1 MSFLDEEIDDSPRR
15 TGGRRPPSRG
25 PGVDQQTLWVRRG
38 IAILI
43 GVIVVV
49 VLVLGV
55 KSCVSARKKQGFR
68 NYNRDLTS
76 WVQTSQQQ
84 RDQLFQLLAAPAS
97 GTPSPVD
104 LTNNA
109 NGVKVQAEQLVD
121 QVAGAGHPGEL
132 DTAHRYLVDVFEFR
146 RDGIAKIAN
155 DLNTAL
161 GDTGRQQA
169 MTQMAADMQDFLV
182 SDVIYSQ
189 RFTPEYQK
197 QLSKQGLLDEEK
209 VPTSSF
215 LPNIQWL
222 IPSVV
227 ANRINTIRGGGGSS
241 SPSTTTAPG
250 LHGTSLDSVVVKPG
264 GQTLSTTQAIDIPY
278 NSTVSFDI
286 KATNGGDNDESNVK
300 VRLTITGGGKAVPPV
315 EQTIPSFP
323 KGTQQTVNIPI
334 VQKPNPG
341 VPVKIT
347 VQVLKVPGET
357 KLDNNKAT
365 YPAVFT
371 R

>member
-1 MSFLDEEIDDSPRR
+1 
-15 TGGRRPPSRG
+15 
-25 PGVDQQTLWVRRG
+25 VRRG
-38 IAILI
+38 IAIGAAVL
-43 GVIVVV
+43 VV
-49 VLVLGV
+49 VLLVFGV
-55 KSCVSARKKQGFR
+55 RGCVSARKKQAFR

-84 RDQLFQLLAAPAS
+84 RDQLFQLLQVPTS

-161 GDTGRQQA
+161 GDTGREQA

-197 QLSKQGLLDEEK
+197 QLKKQGLLDEEK

-227 ANRINTIRGGGGSS
+227 ADRISRIRGGGGSTS
-241 SPSTTTAPG
+241 STTATPG

-264 GQTLSTTQAIDIPY
+264 GQTLSTTSAVDIPY
-278 NSTVSFDI
+278 NSQVSFDV

-300 VRLTITGGGKAVPPV
+300 VKLTMTGGGKAVPPV
-315 EQTIPSFP
+315 EQTIASFP

-365 YPAVFT
+365 YTAVFT

>member
-1 MSFLDEEIDDSPRR
+1 MSFLDEELEEGPRR
-15 TGGRRPPSRG
+15 TGRRPPPRG

-38 IAILI
+38 IAITI
-43 GVIVVV
+43 GVVVVV
-49 VLVLGV
+49 VLVFGI
-55 KSCVSARKKQGFR
+55 KSCVSARKKQAFR

-76 WVQTSQQQ
+76 WLQTSDQQ
-84 RDQLFQLLAAPAS
+84 RNQLFDLLKTPTS

-121 QVAGAGHPGEL
+121 QVDGAGHPGEL
-132 DTAHRYLVDVFEFR
+132 DGAHRYLVDVLTFR
-146 RDGIAKIAN
+146 RDGIARIAD
-155 DLNTAL
+155 DLHTAL
-161 GDTGRQQA
+161 GDTGRQA
-169 MTQMAADMQDFLV
+169 AATQMAADMQDFLA

-189 RFTPEYQK
+189 RFTPEYQQ
-197 QLSKQGLLDEEK
+197 QLKKQGLLDEEK
-209 VPTSSF
+209 VPTSAF
-215 LPNIQWL
+215 LPNYQWL
-222 IPSVV
+222 VPSVV
-227 ANRINTIRGGGGSS
+227 ANRLNEIRGGGSS
-241 SPSTTTAPG
+241 TSTTAAPG

-264 GQTLSTTQAIDIPY
+264 GQTLSTTQAVDIPF
-278 NSTVSFDI
+278 NSTVSFDV

-300 VRLTITGGGKAVPPV
+300 VKLTITGGGKAIQPV

-323 KGTQQTVNIPI
+323 KGTQQTVNVPI

-357 KLDNNKAT
+357 KLDNNKAV

>member
-1 MSFLDEEIDDSPRR
+1 VSFLDEELDDRPRR
-15 TGGRRPPSRG
+15 TGSRRPPPHG

-38 IAILI
+38 IAIAI

-49 VLVLGV
+49 VLVFGI
-55 KSCVSARKKQGFR
+55 KSCVSARKKQAFR

-76 WVQTSQQQ
+76 WLQTSDQQ
-84 RDQLFQLLAAPAS
+84 RNQLFDLLKTPTS

-121 QVAGAGHPGEL
+121 QVDGASHPGEL
-132 DTAHRYLVDVFEFR
+132 DGAHRYLVDVLEFR
-146 RDGIAKIAN
+146 RDGIARVAE
-155 DLNTAL
+155 DLRTAL
-161 GDTGRQQA
+161 GDTGRQA
-169 MTQMAADMQDFLV
+169 ATTQMAADMQDFLV

-189 RFTPEYQK
+189 RFTPQYQE
-197 QLSKQGLLDEEK
+197 QLKKQGLLDEEK
-209 VPTSSF
+209 VPTSAF

-222 IPSVV
+222 VPNVV
-227 ANRINTIRGGGGSS
+227 ANRLNAIRGGGSS
-241 SPSTTTAPG
+241 TSTTTTPG

-264 GQTLSTTQAIDIPY
+264 GQTLSTTQAVDIPY
-278 NSTVSFDI
+278 NSTVSFDV

-300 VRLTITGGGKAVPPV
+300 VRLTITGGGKAIPPV
-315 EQTIPSFP
+315 EATIASFP
-323 KGTQQTVNIPI
+323 KGTQQTVNVPI

-357 KLDNNKAT
+357 KLDNNKAI

>member
-1 MSFLDEEIDDSPRR
+1 MSFLDEEIDDRPRR
-15 TGGRRPPSRG
+15 TGGRRQPPRG

-38 IAILI
+38 IAI
-43 GVIVVV
+43 GVGVLVVV
-49 VLVLGV
+49 ILVLGV
-55 KSCVSARKKQGFR
+55 KSCVSARKKQAFR

-84 RDQLFQLLAAPAS
+84 RDQLFQLLAAPSS

-109 NGVKVQAEQLVD
+109 NGVRVQAEQLVD
-121 QVAGAGHPGEL
+121 QVRGAGHPGEL
-132 DTAHRYLVDVFEFR
+132 DTAHRYLVDTLEFR
-146 RDGIAKIAN
+146 RDGIARIAD
-155 DLNTAL
+155 DLRTAL

-169 MTQMAADMQDFLV
+169 TTQMAADMQNFLV
-182 SDVIYSQ
+182 SDVLYSQ
-189 RFTPEYQK
+189 RFTPEYEK
-197 QLSKQGLLDEEK
+197 QLKKQGLLGEEK
-209 VPTSSF
+209 VPPSSF

-227 ANRINTIRGGGGSS
+227 ANRINAIRGGGTSS
-241 SPSTTTAPG
+241 SNTTATPG

-264 GQTLSTTQAIDIPY
+264 GQTLSTTQAVDIPY
-278 NSTVSFDI
+278 NSPVSFDI
-286 KATNGGDNDESNVK
+286 KVTNGGDNDESNVK
-300 VRLTITGGGKAVPPV
+300 VKLTITGGGKPITL

-323 KGTQQTVNIPI
+323 KGTTQTVNIPL
-334 VQKPNPG
+334 VTKPTPG
-341 VPVKIT
+341 LPVKIT

-365 YPAVFT
+365 YSAVFT

>member
-1 MSFLDEEIDDSPRR
+1 VSFLDEELDDRPRR
-15 TGGRRPPSRG
+15 SGSRRPPPGG

-38 IAILI
+38 IAV
-43 GVIVVV
+43 GVGVLVV
-49 VLVLGV
+49 VLLVFGV
-55 KSCVSARKKQGFR
+55 RGCVSARKKQAFR
-68 NYNRDLTS
+68 NYNRDVTS
-76 WVQTSQQQ
+76 LLQESDQQST
-84 RDQLFQLLAAPAS
+84 QLFDLLKTPTS

-104 LTNNA
+104 ITNNA
-109 NGVKVQAEQLVD
+109 NGVKEQAAQLVD
-121 QVAGAGHPGEL
+121 RADGTGHPGEL
-132 DTAHRYLVDVFEFR
+132 NSAQRYLLEVLTFR
-146 RDGIAKIAN
+146 RDGIAKIAD
-155 DLNTAL
+155 DLHTAL

-169 MTQMAADMQDFLV
+169 TTQMAADMQDFLA

-189 RFTPEYQK
+189 RFTPEYQERLK
-197 QLSKQGLLDEEK
+197 DQSLLDEEK

-227 ANRINTIRGGGGSS
+227 ADRVSRIRGGGSS
-241 SPSTTTAPG
+241 SSSTTATPG

-264 GQTLSTTQAIDIPY
+264 GQTLSTSQAVDIPY
-278 NSTVSFDI
+278 NSTVSFDV
-286 KATNGGDNDESNVK
+286 KVTNGGDNDETGVK
-300 VRLTITGGGKAVPPV
+300 VKLTITGGSPKPITV

-323 KGTQQTVNIPI
+323 KGTSQTANVPL
-334 VQKPNPG
+334 VQKPSPG
-341 VPVKIT
+341 QPVQIK

-357 KLDNNKAT
+357 KVDNNTAT

>member
-1 MSFLDEEIDDSPRR
+1 
-15 TGGRRPPSRG
+15 
-25 PGVDQQTLWVRRG
+25 VRRG
-38 IAILI
+38 IAI
-43 GVIVVV
+43 GVAILVV
-49 VLVLGV
+49 VLLVFGV
-55 KSCVSARKKQGFR
+55 RGCVSASKKQAFR

-84 RDQLFQLLAAPAS
+84 RDQLFQLLAVPTN

-109 NGVKVQAEQLVD
+109 NGVRVQAEQLVD
-121 QVAGAGHPGEL
+121 QVDGAGHPGEL
-132 DTAHRYLVDVFEFR
+132 DTAHRYLIDTLEFR
-146 RDGIAKIAN
+146 RDGIAKIAD
-155 DLNTAL
+155 DLKTAL
-161 GDTGRQQA
+161 GDTGREAA
-169 MTQMAADMQDFLV
+169 MTQMAADMQNFLV
-182 SDVIYSQ
+182 SDVLYSQ
-189 RFTPEYQK
+189 RFTPEYEK
-197 QLSKQGLLDEEK
+197 QLKKQDLLGEEK

-227 ANRINTIRGGGGSS
+227 ADRISRIRGGSGSS
-241 SPSTTTAPG
+241 SSNTAATPG

-264 GQTLSTTQAIDIPY
+264 GQTLSTTQAVDIPY
-278 NSTVSFDI
+278 NSTVSFDV
-286 KATNGGDNDESNVK
+286 KATNGGDNDETGVK
-300 VRLTITGGGKAVPPV
+300 VKLTVTGGSAKPIVL

-323 KGTQQTVNIPI
+323 KGTQQTVNIPL
-334 VQKPNPG
+334 VTKPTPG

-357 KLDNNKAT
+357 KLDNNKAV